1 MNRNSLQQLL
11 QSHHRE
17 VYIWARQCCG
27 FDSELA
33 KDVLQLTYLKILEG
47 KAKLNDPSKAKTWLF
62 SIIRY
67 TAVDELRKGG
77 KMLPL
82 DEDYELIDIPAEI
95 DYTDYDAIIKS
106 LPSMQQQ
113 VILMVF
119 YHQMTIEQSAEV
131 LQIQLGTARTHYARG
146 KKKLKELILKSQT
159 EANHGK

>member
-1 MNRNSLQQLL
+1 MNQTSLQQLL
-11 QSHHRE
+11 ESHHRE
-17 VYIWARQCCG
+17 AYIWARQCCC

-47 KAKLNDPSKAKTWLF
+47 KAKLNDAAKAKTWLF

-77 KMLPL
+77 NMLPL
-82 DEDYELIDIPAEI
+82 AEDHELIDLPEEV
-95 DYTDYDAIIKS
+95 DYTDYDAIIKL
-106 LPSMQQQ
+106 LPVMQQQ

-119 YHQMTIEQSAEV
+119 YQQMTIEQSAEV

>member
-1 MNRNSLQQLL
+1 MNQTSLQQLL
-11 QSHHRE
+11 ESHHRE
-17 VYIWARQCCG
+17 AYIWARQCCC

-47 KAKLNDPSKAKTWLF
+47 KAKLNDAAKAKTWLF

-82 DEDYELIDIPAEI
+82 AEDHELIDLPEEV
-95 DYTDYDAIIKS
+95 DYTDYDAIIKL
-106 LPSMQQQ
+106 LPVMQQQ

>member
-1 MNRNSLQQLL
+1 MNQKTLEQLL
-11 QSHHRE
+11 KSHHRE
-17 VYIWARQCCG
+17 AYVWARQCCG
-27 FDSELA
+27 FDSDMA

-47 KAKLNDPSKAKTWLF
+47 KAKLNEASKAKTWLF

-67 TAVDELRKGG
+67 TAIDELRKAG
-77 KMLPL
+77 KMISL
-82 DEDYELIDIPAEI
+82 DENQKLIDLPDEV
-95 DYTDYDAIIKS
+95 DGTDYDAIIKL
-106 LPSMQQQ
+106 LPTMQQQ

>member
-1 MNRNSLQQLL
+1 
-11 QSHHRE
+11 
-17 VYIWARQCCG
+17 
-27 FDSELA
+27 
-33 KDVLQLTYLKILEG
+33 LKILEG
-47 KAKLNDPSKAKTWLF
+47 KAKLNDASKAKNWLF

-67 TAVDELRKGG
+67 TAIDELRKAG
-77 KMLPL
+77 KIIAL
-82 DEDYELIDIPAEI
+82 DENQELIDLPEEV
-95 DYTDYDAIIKS
+95 DYTDYDAIIKM

-119 YHQMTIEQSAEV
+119 YYQMTIEQSAEV

>member
-1 MNRNSLQQLL
+1 MNQKTLEQLL
-11 QSHHRE
+11 KSHHRE
-17 VYIWARQCCG
+17 AYVWARQCCG
-27 FDSELA
+27 FDSDLA

-47 KAKLNDPSKAKTWLF
+47 KAKLNEASKAKTWLF

-67 TAVDELRKGG
+67 TAIDELRKAG
-77 KMLPL
+77 KMISL
-82 DEDYELIDIPAEI
+82 DENQELIYLPEEV
-95 DYTDYDAIIKS
+95 DYTDYDAIIKL

-131 LQIQLGTARTHYARG
+131 LQIQLGTARTHYSRG

>member
-1 MNRNSLQQLL
+1 M
-11 QSHHRE
+11 
-17 VYIWARQCCG
+17 
-27 FDSELA
+27 
-33 KDVLQLTYLKILEG
+33 EG
-47 KAKLNDPSKAKTWLF
+47 KAKLSDPSKAKTWLF
-62 SIIRY
+62 SVIRY
-67 TAVDELRKGG
+67 TAVDELRKPE

-82 DEDYELIDIPAEI
+82 AEGHELIDMPVEI
-95 DYTDYDAIIKS
+95 DYTDYDAIIKL

-159 EANHGK
+159 EASHGK

>member
-1 MNRNSLQQLL
+1 MNRKSLHQLL
-11 QSHHRE
+11 HSYHRE
-17 VYIWARQCCG
+17 AYVWARQCCG

-47 KAKLNDPSKAKTWLF
+47 KAKLNDVTKAKTWLF

-67 TAVDELRKGG
+67 TAIDELRKGG
-77 KMLPL
+77 KMIQLS
-82 DEDYELIDIPAEI
+82 DDFELIDLPEEV
-95 DYTDYDAIIKS
+95 DSTDYDGIIKL

-131 LQIQLGTARTHYARG
+131 LQIQPGTARTHYARG

>member
-1 MNRNSLQQLL
+1 
-11 QSHHRE
+11 
-17 VYIWARQCCG
+17 QCCG

-47 KAKLNDPSKAKTWLF
+47 KAKLNDAAKAKTWLF

-95 DYTDYDAIIKS
+95 DYTDYDAIIKL

>member
-1 MNRNSLQQLL
+1 MDRTSLQQLL

-17 VYIWARQCCG
+17 AYIWARQCCG
-27 FDSELA
+27 FDSDLA
-33 KDVLQLTYLKILEG
+33 KDILQLTYLKILEG
-47 KAKLNDPSKAKTWLF
+47 KAKLSDPSKAKTWLF
-62 SIIRY
+62 SVIRF
-67 TAVDELRKGG
+67 TAVDELRKTG
-77 KMLPL
+77 KTLPL
-82 DEDYELIDIPAEI
+82 DEDYELVDIPEEV
-95 DYTDYDAIIKS
+95 DYTDYDAIIKL

>member
-1 MNRNSLQQLL
+1 MNRQSLQQLL
-11 QSHHRE
+11 HSHHRE
-17 VYIWARQCCG
+17 AFLWARQCCG

-33 KDVLQLTYLKILEG
+33 KDVLQQTYLKILEG
-47 KAKLNDPSKAKTWLF
+47 KAKLNEASKAKTWLF

-67 TAVDELRKGG
+67 TAVDELRKTGRMIPMDDS
-77 KMLPL
+77 K
-82 DEDYELIDIPAEI
+82 ELAEI
-95 DYTDYDAIIKS
+95 SEEVDYTDYEAIIKL

-131 LQIQLGTARTHYARG
+131 LQIHVGTARTHYARG

>member
-1 MNRNSLQQLL
+1 MNRTSLQQLL

-17 VYIWARQCCG
+17 AYIWARQCCG

-47 KAKLNDPSKAKTWLF
+47 KAKLNDAAKAKTWLF

-67 TAVDELRKGG
+67 TAIDELRKAG
-77 KMLPL
+77 KMQPL
-82 DEDYELIDIPAEI
+82 DDGYELIDLPEEI
-95 DYTDYDAIIKS
+95 DYTDYNAMIKL

>member
-1 MNRNSLQQLL
+1 MNQKTLDLL
-11 QSHHRE
+11 LKSHHRE
-17 VYIWARQCCG
+17 AYLWARQCCG

-47 KAKLNDPSKAKTWLF
+47 KAKLNDPAKAKTWLF

-67 TAVDELRKGG
+67 TAVDELRKVG
-77 KMLPL
+77 KLVSL
-82 DEDYELIDIPAEI
+82 DESPELVDLPDTV
-95 DYTDYDAIIKS
+95 DYTDYEGIIKL
-106 LPSMQQQ
+106 LPTMQQQ

-119 YHQMTIEQSAEV
+119 YHQLTIEQSAEV

>member
-11 QSHHRE
+11 NSHHRE
-17 VYIWARQCCG
+17 AYIWARQCCG

-47 KAKLNDPSKAKTWLF
+47 KAKLNDAAKAKTWLF

-67 TAVDELRKGG
+67 TAIDELRKAG
-77 KMLPL
+77 KMQPL
-82 DEDYELIDIPAEI
+82 DDGYELIDLPEEI
-95 DYTDYDAIIKS
+95 DYTDYNAMIKL

>member
-1 MNRNSLQQLL
+1 MNQKTLEQLL
-11 QSHHRE
+11 KSHHRE
-17 VYIWARQCCG
+17 AYVWASQCCG
-27 FDSELA
+27 FDSDMA

-47 KAKLNDPSKAKTWLF
+47 KAKLNEASKAKTWLF

-67 TAVDELRKGG
+67 TAIDELRKAG
-77 KMLPL
+77 KMISL
-82 DEDYELIDIPAEI
+82 DENQELIDLPDEV
-95 DYTDYDAIIKS
+95 DGTDYDAIIKL
-106 LPSMQQQ
+106 LPTMQQQ

>member
-1 MNRNSLQQLL
+1 
-11 QSHHRE
+11 
-17 VYIWARQCCG
+17 
-27 FDSELA
+27 
-33 KDVLQLTYLKILEG
+33 LKILEG
-47 KAKLNDPSKAKTWLF
+47 KAKLNDASKAKPWLF

-67 TAVDELRKGG
+67 TAIDELRKAG
-77 KMLPL
+77 KLIAL
-82 DEDYELIDIPAEI
+82 DENQELIDLPEEV
-95 DYTDYDAIIKS
+95 DYTDYDAIIKL

-119 YHQMTIEQSAEV
+119 YHQMTVEQSAEV

>member
-1 MNRNSLQQLL
+1 
-11 QSHHRE
+11 
-17 VYIWARQCCG
+17 
-27 FDSELA
+27 
-33 KDVLQLTYLKILEG
+33 
-47 KAKLNDPSKAKTWLF
+47 LF

-67 TAVDELRKGG
+67 TAIDELRKAG
-77 KMLPL
+77 KLIAL
-82 DEDYELIDIPAEI
+82 DENQELIDLPEEV
-95 DYTDYDAIIKS
+95 DYTDYDAIIKL

-119 YHQMTIEQSAEV
+119 YHQMTVEQSAEV

>member
-1 MNRNSLQQLL
+1 
-11 QSHHRE
+11 
-17 VYIWARQCCG
+17 
-27 FDSELA
+27 
-33 KDVLQLTYLKILEG
+33 LKILEG
-47 KAKLNDPSKAKTWLF
+47 KATLNEASKAKTWLF

-67 TAVDELRKGG
+67 TAIDELRKAG
-77 KMLPL
+77 KIIAL
-82 DEDYELIDIPAEI
+82 DENQELIDLPEEV
-95 DYTDYDAIIKS
+95 DGTDYDAIIKL

>member
-47 KAKLNDPSKAKTWLF
+47 KAKLNDAAKAKTWLF

-67 TAVDELRKGG
+67 TAVDELRKAE

-82 DEDYELIDIPAEI
+82 AAGHELIDMPVEI
-95 DYTDYDAIIKS
+95 DYTDYDAIIKL

>member
-1 MNRNSLQQLL
+1 MNRKSLEHLL
-11 QSHHRE
+11 HSHHRE
-17 VYIWARQCCG
+17 AFIWSRQCCG
-27 FDSELA
+27 FDSDLA

-47 KAKLNDPSKAKTWLF
+47 KAKLNDASKAKNWLF

-67 TAVDELRKGG
+67 TAIDELRKAG
-77 KMLPL
+77 KIIAL
-82 DEDYELIDIPAEI
+82 DENQELIDLPEEV
-95 DYTDYDAIIKS
+95 DYTDYDAIIKM

-119 YHQMTIEQSAEV
+119 YYQMTIEQSAEV